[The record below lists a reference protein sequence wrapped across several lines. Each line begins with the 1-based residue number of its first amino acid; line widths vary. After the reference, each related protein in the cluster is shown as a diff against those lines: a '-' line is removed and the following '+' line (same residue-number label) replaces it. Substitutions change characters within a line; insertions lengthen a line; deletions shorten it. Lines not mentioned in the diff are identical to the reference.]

1 MFDNLNR
8 ILHFDY
14 PLYKGSFC
22 RCRLNN
28 LTLLPLFHRL
38 NSIAEIDDQ
47 KETWKE
53 ILAQM
58 KNVDVQ
64 LNNVIFDVGHTY
76 VIQNFEVEKNIGHY
90 KATRHGFKINFVKET
105 KVTPHEIPKTMYN
118 FTMFDDIV
126 SGSAY
131 TNFLID
137 VIGKVVEIGPGSIMS
152 CPLWESLALEF
163 KDCFDRHVY
172 GLVVLLLR
180 LAKIKEA
187 RAIQNSMY
195 GSQIFVNSD
204 MKEILEFKDWLA
216 TSFMTLPSMFQIL
229 GYSVYS
235 FANCF
240 LHNAHVKCFDELS
253 QLKKECICVTV
264 ATICKLVVAN
274 RWIYDGCPKYNKSAD
289 GVGSSFVCVGCGNN
303 LLGSVFRVDVRVGQ
317 PHESAIFTLWER
329 ECYALIKETATK
341 IKKHT
346 TKVHLSDC
354 QQFDFTKLISKEH
367 NTAPFETPLIHVNP
381 NEGYYS
387 FYYLLDCEGSIDH
400 INGNP
405 IVRFKMILFDSQV

>member
-1 MFDNLNR
+1 ML
-8 ILHFDY
+8 IV
-14 PLYKGSFC
+14 
-22 RCRLNN
+22 
-28 LTLLPLFHRL
+28 
-38 NSIAEIDDQ
+38 Q
-47 KETWKE
+47 E

-64 LNNVIFDVGHTY
+64 LKNVIFDVGHTY

-131 TNFLID
+131 TNFLIGTTFEYL
-137 VIGKVVEIGPGSIMS
+137 INEQLYIGSIMS

-216 TSFMTLPSMFQIL
+216 TSFMTLPSML
-229 GYSVYS
+229 
-235 FANCF
+235 
-240 LHNAHVKCFDELS
+240 
-253 QLKKECICVTV
+253 
-264 ATICKLVVAN
+264 
-274 RWIYDGCPKYNKSAD
+274 
-289 GVGSSFVCVGCGNN
+289 
-303 LLGSVFRVDVRVGQ
+303 
-317 PHESAIFTLWER
+317 
-329 ECYALIKETATK
+329 
-341 IKKHT
+341 
-346 TKVHLSDC
+346 
-354 QQFDFTKLISKEH
+354 
-367 NTAPFETPLIHVNP
+367 
-381 NEGYYS
+381 
-387 FYYLLDCEGSIDH
+387 
-400 INGNP
+400 
-405 IVRFKMILFDSQV
+405 

>member
-1 MFDNLNR
+1 MS
-8 ILHFDY
+8 I
-14 PLYKGSFC
+14 GSFC

-28 LTLLPLFHRL
+28 LTLLLGVESLMPACMDLRHSFHLWL

-64 LNNVIFDVGHTY
+64 LKNVIFDVGHTY

-137 VIGKVVEIGPGSIMS
+137 VIGKVVEIGPCGSIMS

-216 TSFMTLPSMFQIL
+216 TSFMTLPSML
-229 GYSVYS
+229 
-235 FANCF
+235 
-240 LHNAHVKCFDELS
+240 
-253 QLKKECICVTV
+253 
-264 ATICKLVVAN
+264 
-274 RWIYDGCPKYNKSAD
+274 
-289 GVGSSFVCVGCGNN
+289 
-303 LLGSVFRVDVRVGQ
+303 
-317 PHESAIFTLWER
+317 
-329 ECYALIKETATK
+329 
-341 IKKHT
+341 
-346 TKVHLSDC
+346 
-354 QQFDFTKLISKEH
+354 
-367 NTAPFETPLIHVNP
+367 
-381 NEGYYS
+381 
-387 FYYLLDCEGSIDH
+387 
-400 INGNP
+400 
-405 IVRFKMILFDSQV
+405 